1 MVLHDY
7 ERLGPRTLAC
17 AFADLS
23 NAGRPAGGLN
33 PRLAI
38 PERELARGPRI
49 KPFDAGGQLLFRAT
63 HDSLTGAANR
73 GVILDTLR
81 RERSRQSRDGGSF
94 GIVLADLDH
103 FKICYAKR
111 PSG

>member
-49 KPFDAGGQLLFRAT
+49 KPFDAQELRSRLHVGQRILGPQDKLIAAGEQLLFRAT
-63 HDSLTGAANR
+63 PDSLTGA
-73 GVILDTLR
+73 
-81 RERSRQSRDGGSF
+81 
-94 GIVLADLDH
+94 
-103 FKICYAKR
+103 
-111 PSG
+111 